1 MAKVTQ
7 LLFDCDNTLVLSEE
21 LAFEA
26 CADIANEILAKRDI
40 TDRYTGEQLI
50 QDFVGQNFRGMMVS
64 LQGKYGFEMPKDE
77 IERYVKE
84 EENQVIAKLEAK
96 ATPCIGATEELERL
110 QRSGKYDMAVVSSSA
125 LRRVRAS
132 IKKVGQDKYFK
143 ADHVFSAATSLP
155 QPTSKPDPAIYL
167 HALDVLN
174 KKAEECVAIEDS
186 RSGALSA
193 IRAGIPVIAY
203 VGSYHGDD
211 KRGEMA
217 AKLTELG
224 AQVVM
229 KDWAE
234 FDTCLKQI
242 EGEPLEKSEANL

>member
-1 MAKVTQ
+1 MAKITQ
-7 LLFDCDNTLVLSEE
+7 LLFDCDNTLVMSEE

-40 TDRYTGEQLI
+40 TDRYTGDELI
-50 QDFVGQNFRGMMVS
+50 KDFVGQNFRGMMVS
-64 LQGKYGFEMPKDE
+64 LQAKYAFEMPKEE
-77 IERYVKE
+77 IDYYVKE

-96 ATPCIGATEELERL
+96 AVPCVGVNEELERL
-110 QRSGKYDMAVVSSSA
+110 QQSGEYDMAVVSSSA

-132 IKKVGQDKYFK
+132 IKKVNQDKYFK
-143 ADHVFSAATSLP
+143 PDHVFSAATSLP

-167 HALDVLN
+167 HALKVLG

-217 AKLTELG
+217 AKLSELG
-224 AQVVM
+224 AKVVM
-229 KDWAE
+229 RDWAE

-242 EGEPLEKSEANL
+242 QGEETGSSIANL

>member
-1 MAKVTQ
+1 M
-7 LLFDCDNTLVLSEE
+7 SEE

-40 TDRYTGEQLI
+40 TDRYTGEELI
-50 QDFVGQNFRGMMVS
+50 KDFVGQNFRGMMVS
-64 LQGKYGFEMPKDE
+64 LQAKYGFDMPKEE
-77 IERYVKE
+77 IEHYVKE
-84 EENQVIAKLEAK
+84 EEKQVIAKLEEK
-96 ATPCIGATEELERL
+96 AGPCIGVNEELERL
-110 QRSGKYDMAVVSSSA
+110 KQSGKYDMAVVSSSA

-132 IKKVGQDKYFK
+132 IKKVDQDKYFK

-155 QPTSKPDPAIYL
+155 EPTSKPDPAIYL
-167 HALDVLN
+167 HALKVLG

-193 IRAGIPVIAY
+193 VRAGIPVVAY

-217 AKLTELG
+217 AKLVELG

-229 KDWAE
+229 RDWAE
-234 FDTCLKQI
+234 FESCLKQI
-242 EGEPLEKSEANL
+242 EEPSSETGSANL

>member
-1 MAKVTQ
+1 M
-7 LLFDCDNTLVLSEE
+7 SEE

-40 TDRYTGEQLI
+40 TDRYTGEELI
-50 QDFVGQNFRGMMVS
+50 QDFVGQNFRGMMIS
-64 LQGKYGFEMPKDE
+64 LQGKYGFEMSKED
-77 IERYVKE
+77 IEHYVKE

-96 ATPCIGATEELERL
+96 ATPCIGVTEELEKL

-143 ADHVFSAATSLP
+143 PDHVFSAATSLP
-155 QPTSKPDPAIYL
+155 KPTSKPDPAIYL
-167 HALDVLN
+167 HSLEVLN
-174 KKAEECVAIEDS
+174 KKADECVAIEDS

-203 VGSYHGDD
+203 VGSYHGDE
-211 KRGEMA
+211 KRAEMA
-217 AKLTELG
+217 GKLTELG
-224 AQVVM
+224 AKVVM

-242 EGEPLEKSEANL
+242 EGEPLERSEANL

>member
-1 MAKVTQ
+1 MAKITQ
-7 LLFDCDNTLVLSEE
+7 LLFDCDNTLVMSEE

-50 QDFVGQNFRGMMVS
+50 QDFVGQNFRGMMIS

-77 IERYVKE
+77 IEFYVKE

-96 ATPCIGATEELERL
+96 AVPCTGVMEELEKL
-110 QRSGKYDMAVVSSSA
+110 QRSGQYDMAVVSSSA

-132 IKKVGQDKYFK
+132 IKKVNQDKYFK
-143 ADHVFSAATSLP
+143 HDHVFSAATSLP
-155 QPTSKPDPAIYL
+155 KPTSKPDPAIYL
-167 HALDVLN
+167 YALEKLN
-174 KKAEECVAIEDS
+174 KKATECVAIEDS

-203 VGSYHGDD
+203 VGSYPGDA
-211 KRGEMA
+211 KRAEMA
-217 AKLTELG
+217 GKLIELG

-229 KDWAE
+229 KDWSE
-234 FDTCLKQI
+234 FESCLKQI
-242 EGEPLEKSEANL
+242 EDQPVERSEANL